1 MVPALAN
8 CVLPVLAGM
17 VPSGLRYGSSYV
29 VEFEP
34 DSPWFE
40 TSLTMA
46 AEALKSGMRTEYHV
60 FIHPPS
66 EVRDA
71 LSKLGLDVERLEH
84 EDSLRILDTYDV
96 MTGLAAPETP
106 AGMRSKGREPIETH
120 HSFNLEGWSGRV
132 VKLLKEGVADDE
144 KRWLHLDDNTS
155 VLNHYSEERMIIDT
169 WRERFVP
176 YARVR
181 ELVLVNSLVAG
192 VASEGFYKHFE
203 ALCDGII
210 DMTSREEAGR
220 FEHYARVRTMRGGS
234 IDSRWRRLQL
244 LDNGGVTM
252 DTGPVK
258 EKGLGLGGWLKGP
271 RK

>member
-1 MVPALAN
+1 MAT
-8 CVLPVLAGM
+8 CMLPMFAGM
-17 VPSGLRYGSSYV
+17 IPGGLRYGSSYV

-40 TSLTMA
+40 MSLTMA
-46 AEALKSGMRTEYHV
+46 AEALIDGLKTEYHV

-66 EVRDA
+66 EVRES
-71 LSKLGLDVERLEH
+71 LSKLGLDVERLER

-132 VKLLKEGVADDE
+132 LNAIKQGVTQDE

-155 VLNHYSEERMIIDT
+155 IINHYSEERTIIDT
-169 WRERFVP
+169 WRERLVP

-181 ELVLVNSLVAG
+181 ELVLVNSLVSG
-192 VASEGFYKHFE
+192 VASENFYKHFE

-210 DMTSREEAGR
+210 DLQSREEAGR
-220 FEHYARVRTMRGGS
+220 FEHYARVRTLRGGS
-234 IDSRWRRLQL
+234 VDSRWRRLRL
-244 LDNGGVTM
+244 LSNGGIKT
-252 DTGPVK
+252 DSGPVK
-258 EKGLGLGGWLKGP
+258 ERGLGLGGWLKGP